1 MKKIT
6 AIAIFFTLI
15 IFFIVNACKKDNCTI
30 PCNVCEEI
38 PIENPRRS
46 IKNKADQE
54 KSPCFNP
61 NDGNEFVYIKRQGKK
76 NSLMKYNIV
85 EQKIS
90 IVLADMPTIASQPQ
104 WGKNGW
110 IVFTT
115 LDYELNIVKPDGS
128 DYKKITDGIGSFFEP
143 IWKNDSIV
151 AAELT
156 YTGGRPYYYSEVDIN
171 GTLRDTISKIGFD
184 IGSFNS
190 KKESAYLIYD
200 HYPNI
205 SVRSGKVITEL
216 VHAAVLG
223 KPGGK
228 YIADIIWHPNDDDI
242 FYTRFFY
249 GISKINRNT
258 MVDARFIVG
267 CETRQYKDISISP
280 DGKKIIVERVDA
292 SDYKGTDTITEDAGI
307 YIMDIDGKNER
318 KIEL

>member
-1 MKKIT
+1 MKKT
-6 AIAIFFTLI
+6 TTVAIFFTLI
-15 IFFIVNACKKDNCTI
+15 IFFIVNACKKDNCAI
-30 PCNVCEEI
+30 PCNICEEI

-61 NDGNEFVYIKRQGKK
+61 NDGNEFVYIKHQGKK
-76 NSLMKYNIV
+76 NSLMKYNLV
-85 EQKIS
+85 EQKVS
-90 IVLADMPTIASQPQ
+90 IILTDIPTIASQPQ

-115 LDYELNIVKPDGS
+115 VSDHQLNIVKSDGTEF
-128 DYKKITDGIGSFFEP
+128 KKITNGEGGFIDP
-143 IWKNDSIV
+143 VWKNDSIIT
-151 AAELT
+151 AELT
-156 YTGGRPYYYSEVDIN
+156 YSGGLPYFYSEIDLN
-171 GTLRDTISKIGFD
+171 GNLIDTIGQIGFD
-184 IGSFNS
+184 SGALNS
-190 KKESAYLIYD
+190 KLESAYLKY
-200 HYPNI
+200 HSSFNI
-205 SVRSGKVITEL
+205 SVRDVTKITEL
-216 VHAAVLG
+216 VHTAVSG
-223 KPGGK
+223 KVGK
-228 YIADIIWHPNDDDI
+228 SVADIAWHPNDDDI